1 MERNENSPHDNV
13 NVKLSNRMSFRD
25 SRITIVFIPVVA
37 VGTFVFGT
45 LVFKFT
51 ALYLATVPFLF
62 FGTLALVAAACLAGL
77 GAFCL
82 HFLAKPAVNLIM
94 DVCNGFLDMKL
105 RWHHRNFLEI
115 SDGAVG
121 YIEDDRIKVQPVIQ
135 EKHVHNYKELP
146 PPKDEDEP
154 LPPDEISTPTFEE
167 IVRQVPHNSLQICP
181 GKSLT
186 TGEYFLASLPKQHL
200 LLIGSSQKGKST
212 EAAAFMDQLTRTHDR
227 QHLLLALLDL
237 EDLTCNLFAGLPHVL
252 RFHVGNR
259 TIKAVARSPQEVA
272 RHLGYLV
279 QMMDYRYTLPERE
292 RAAQPHVLIYL
303 EEFLELK
310 RRLKGADLARMA
322 DDFTSLATRGLKANM
337 HLMVCAQASYSQEEF
352 REAMGQLVGINL
364 AFCAPPKLAQSAGFM
379 AHDLLKENFLAKK
392 PGQFVIESTG
402 ITDVGIAPTYDLKG
416 KLQAL
421 QDTEEVLPRATQVL
435 EGVDE
440 DEMEP
445 LAPLAPRQH
454 PTSTQLAPESA
465 HPVAPALEAVLR
477 LQQEGASQ
485 DVIIEKLWHVKKGTN
500 KKYLAAREEYRQ
512 CVESIKARR
521 QAEYEREAL

>member
-1 MERNENSPHDNV
+1 MDHHEHSPHDNIDV
-13 NVKLSNRMSFRD
+13 RFQPRVAFHN
-25 SRITIVFIPVVA
+25 SRVTIIFIPVVFL
-37 VGTFVFGT
+37 GFFIFGSW
-45 LVFKFT
+45 VIAYRSAYVA
-51 ALYLATVPFLF
+51 ALPWIVWSAI
-62 FGTLALVAAACLAGL
+62 GLVAAGCLAAL
-77 GAFCL
+77 AAFSI
-82 HFLAKPAVNLIM
+82 HFIGKPGTHLLLDVM
-94 DVCNGFLDMKL
+94 DRVVDAKL
-105 RWHHRNFLEI
+105 RWHHRDYLDASPSHVAYMVN
-115 SDGAVG
+115 GHVAAVP
-121 YIEDDRIKVQPVIQ
+121 IVQ

-146 PPKDEDEP
+146 PPKEEEP
-154 LPPDEISTPTFEE
+154 PLSDEIEAPTFEE
-167 IVRQVPHNSLQICP
+167 VVRQVARNSLQICL

-186 TGEYFLASLPKQHL
+186 TGEYLLASLPKQHL

-212 EAAAFMDQLTRTHDR
+212 GAAAIMDHLTQTHDR
-227 QHLLLALLDL
+227 QHILLALLDM

-272 RHLGYLV
+272 KHLGYLV
-279 QMMDYRYTLPERE
+279 QMMDFRYTLSERE
-292 RAAQPHVLIYL
+292 RATLPHVIVYL

-379 AHDLLKENFLAKK
+379 SHDLLKENFLAKK

-402 ITDVGIAPTYDLKG
+402 LTDTGIAPDYDLKA
-416 KLQAL
+416 KLRAL
-421 QDTEEVLPRATQVL
+421 QDEEEEVLPRATQVL
-435 EGVDE
+435 VGADE
-440 DEMEP
+440 VPME
-445 LAPLAPRQH
+445 PLAPRQH
-454 PTSTQLAPESA
+454 LTSTRLAPETS

-485 DVIIEKLWHVKKGTN
+485 DVIIEKLWHVKKGSN
-500 KKYLAAREEYRQ
+500 KKYLDAREEYRR

-521 QAEYEREAL
+521 QSEYESEGV